1 VSARH
6 VQLLVYRFAASARL
20 EGHLVGALERMEA
33 GGAMRLLDLLIVGSD
48 AATGERFALD
58 MPRGGAGG
66 VVASL
71 LGVRLD
77 SSERQA
83 RTRRTLT
90 GDGARAELAG
100 ALADALPAGAAAA
113 VLLIAHEWERGLGDA
128 VARTGGNELH
138 NAFVE
143 HTALTSLAPEVIEA
157 VAQTLPG

>member
-1 VSARH
+1 VNASR

-33 GGAMRLLDLLIVGSD
+33 GGALKILDLLIVGSD
-48 AATGERFALD
+48 PATGERFAIG

-66 VVASL
+66 IVASL

-77 SSERQA
+77 ATERRA
-83 RTRRTLT
+83 LTRRTLAA
-90 GDGARAELAG
+90 GGARAELAD
-100 ALADALPAGAAAA
+100 ALVDALPAGAAAVA
-113 VLLIAHEWERGLGDA
+113 LLIAHEWERRLGDA
-128 VARTGGNELH
+128 VARTGGTELH
-138 NAFVE
+138 TAFVE